1 MNLAPPLKK
10 NDNITLQIDNLG
22 SEGQGIGRYNGFAVF
37 VPYALPGEIVEAHII
52 KVAKNYAI
60 GKLISI
66 TSTSPNRVEP
76 QCSAFLKCGGCALQ
90 HLEYEEQLEF
100 KRRQVA
106 DALER
111 IGGFVGIHVEKTL
124 GMPEPK
130 RYRNKAS
137 FPFAETEN
145 GVELGFYA
153 INSHRLIPVDDCMI
167 QGKECM
173 SAMRIVRIW
182 ANKYSI
188 PAYDERTGNGILRN
202 LMVRTTGLGEIMVTV
217 VTSGELP
224 HADDLVSMLREGVSD
239 LKAVVHNINPQN
251 TNVILG
257 GQYKTIWG
265 SGYVT
270 EHICGLRFDVS
281 AASFLQVN
289 TAQTE
294 LLYQSV
300 MKLLNI
306 RQDETVLDI
315 YCGIGTITLL
325 AAKRAEKVIGIEE
338 VSQAVED
345 AVRNARK
352 NAIDNAMFICDSAED
367 VLPTLVAQGV
377 SADCIILDPP
387 RKGCHESVLRAITQ
401 SYAKRIAYVS
411 CNPATLARD
420 CKMLAAM
427 GYEIKCVQPV
437 DMFCETAHVE
447 TVVLLSKGEIDS
459 KKVRVEFSLEDMDMS
474 GFQKGATY
482 EQIKAYVLEH
492 TGLKV
497 SSLYISQ
504 IKRKCGLDV
513 GQNYNLS
520 KKEDAKVPKCPPE
533 KEAAI
538 RDALKY
544 FQMI

>member
-1 MNLAPPLKK
+1 MSLVPPFKK

-37 VPYALPGEIVEAHII
+37 VPHALPGEVIEAHII

-66 TSTSPNRVEP
+66 TSISPKRVEP
-76 QCSAFLKCGGCALQ
+76 QCTAFLKCGGCTLE
-90 HLEYEEQLEF
+90 HLEYEAQLEF
-100 KRRQVA
+100 KRRQVV

-111 IGGFVGIHVEKTL
+111 IGGFVGIRVEKTL
-124 GMPEPK
+124 GMPNPK

-137 FPFAETEN
+137 FPFAGTEI

-153 INSHRLIPVDDCMI
+153 INSHRLVPVDDCMI

-173 SAMRIVRIW
+173 SAMRIVRGW
-182 ANKYSI
+182 ANKFNI
-188 PAYDERTGNGILRN
+188 PVYDERTGNGILRN
-202 LMVRTTGLGEIMVTV
+202 LIVRTTGLGEIMVTV
-217 VTSGELP
+217 VTSGALP
-224 HADDLVSMLREGVSD
+224 HADELVSMLRESVTG
-239 LKAVVHNINPQN
+239 LKAVVHNINSQN

-257 GQYKTIWG
+257 DQYKTVWG

-270 EHICGLRFDVS
+270 ERICGLLFDVS
-281 AASFLQVN
+281 SASFLQVN

-300 MKLLNI
+300 MKLLDI
-306 RQDETVLDI
+306 RKDETVLDI

-325 AAKRAEKVIGIEE
+325 ASKRAKKVIGIEE
-338 VSQAVED
+338 VPQAVED
-345 AVRNARK
+345 AGRNARK
-352 NAIDNAMFICDSAED
+352 NAIENAMFICASAEEA
-367 VLPTLVAQGV
+367 LPTLVAHGV

-387 RKGCHESVLRAITQ
+387 RKGCHELVLRAIAQ
-401 SYAKRIAYVS
+401 SRVRRIAYVS

-447 TVVLLSKGEIDS
+447 TCVLLSHKKPNSVIGGEIDPQD
-459 KKVRVEFSLEDMDMS
+459 R
-474 GFQKGATY
+474 
-482 EQIKAYVLEH
+482 
-492 TGLKV
+492 
-497 SSLYISQ
+497 
-504 IKRKCGLDV
+504 
-513 GQNYNLS
+513 
-520 KKEDAKVPKCPPE
+520 
-533 KEAAI
+533 
-538 RDALKY
+538 
-544 FQMI
+544 